1 MPTCGSRAGDT
12 RLPHGRALNRGNK
25 PRVAQYVTMFPPPA
39 DLDARRP
46 RPRGHINDKVPPLDI
61 GAYEYRRRWYE
72 GCEGSLKSLEG
83 APSGR
88 SQPAVLRGGECSN
101 GRLGR

>member
-1 MPTCGSRAGDT
+1 
-12 RLPHGRALNRGNK
+12 
-25 PRVAQYVTMFPPPA
+25 MFPPPA